1 MSAISTLPENSS
13 TAKSGWVGT
22 KREVMG
28 RQTVVVLYVLFLIAV
43 VVAVDVLFFKRL
55 FWARLIAN
63 VGIVLVFAAFYLR
76 FLNRP

>member
-1 MSAISTLPENSS
+1 
-13 TAKSGWVGT
+13 
-22 KREVMG
+22 MG